1 MTVLPLFARLN
12 TAVLASPLA
21 QEVTY
26 TSGVGVV
33 ADPAPRGVFDALYVK
48 VDAGEVGVS
57 SAGPAV
63 FLRLSDLSSNPE
75 EDTAARVTVDGQ
87 EYSIREAQPD
97 DQGGVVLLL
106 HEV

>member
-1 MTVLPLFARLN
+1 MFALLTQVN
-12 TAVLASPLA
+12 AAVLASPLA

-26 TSGVGVV
+26 TPGAGAAVV
-33 ADPAPRGVFDALYVK
+33 VRGIFDALFTR

-63 FLRLSDLSSNPE
+63 FVRTTDLPSDPRVDLS
-75 EDTAARVTVDGQ
+75 ARVTADGRQ
-87 EYSIREAQPD
+87 YTIREVQPD
-97 DQGGVVLLL
+97 GQGGVVLLL